1 MIMPRFIAQI
11 FKPLKK
17 LFKSMLPFPSLSVSE
32 FEAYL
37 KSHPE
42 VQLLDVRTHVEYAE
56 GHIPGSTNMDVM
68 APDFLPR
75 AQTQLDANLPVA
87 VYCRSG
93 ARSKQAAMFLARLK
107 FQVTDLDSGFLGW
120 AASGRPVE
128 QDD

>member
-1 MIMPRFIAQI
+1 
-11 FKPLKK
+11 
-17 LFKSMLPFPSLSVSE
+17 MLPFPSLSVSE
-32 FEAYL
+32 FETYL
-37 KSHPE
+37 QSTPQE
-42 VQLLDVRTHVEYAE
+42 QLVDVRTHSEYAE
-56 GHIPGSTNMDVM
+56 GHLSESLNIDVM
-68 APDFLPR
+68 PPGFSAK
-75 AQTQLDANLPVA
+75 AQELLDVNRPVA